1 MKSGWIKLHRKLV
14 DNPVI
19 MKDSDY
25 LALWVYLLLQA
36 SHAPCPIIF
45 KGEKI
50 TLKPGQLITG
60 RKVLSSELKI
70 DENKVTRILKTFE
83 NEQQIEQ
90 QTSNK
95 NRLITIVSW
104 DVYQKGEQRNN
115 QQVNNKRTTDEQQV
129 NTNKNNKNI
138 KDIKEYKEKAPKR
151 NYQKNKFNNFEQ
163 RSYDIGEL
171 ERALLK

>member
-1 MKSGWIKLHRKLV
+1 MHPSRL
-14 DNPVI
+14 
-19 MKDSDY
+19 Y
-25 LALWVYLLLQA
+25 
-36 SHAPCPIIF
+36 F

-115 QQVNNKRTTDEQQV
+115 QQVTTSEQQMNNK
-129 NTNKNNKNI
+129 
-138 KDIKEYKEKAPKR
+138 
-151 NYQKNKFNNFEQ
+151 
-163 RSYDIGEL
+163 
-171 ERALLK
+171 

>member
-1 MKSGWIKLHRKLV
+1 M
-14 DNPVI
+14 
-19 MKDSDY
+19 
-25 LALWVYLLLQA
+25 
-36 SHAPCPIIF
+36 
-45 KGEKI
+45 
-50 TLKPGQLITG
+50 KPGQLITG

-104 DVYQKGEQRNN
+104 DVYQKGEQQNN

-163 RSYDIGEL
+163 RSYDMGEL

>member
-1 MKSGWIKLHRKLV
+1 M
-14 DNPVI
+14 
-19 MKDSDY
+19 
-25 LALWVYLLLQA
+25 
-36 SHAPCPIIF
+36 
-45 KGEKI
+45 
-50 TLKPGQLITG
+50 
-60 RKVLSSELKI
+60 KI

-163 RSYDIGEL
+163 RSYDMGEL

>member
-1 MKSGWIKLHRKLV
+1 M
-14 DNPVI
+14 
-19 MKDSDY
+19 
-25 LALWVYLLLQA
+25 
-36 SHAPCPIIF
+36 
-45 KGEKI
+45 
-50 TLKPGQLITG
+50 KPGQLITG

-163 RSYDIGEL
+163 RSYDMGEL

>member
-1 MKSGWIKLHRKLV
+1 MHHARL
-14 DNPVI
+14 
-19 MKDSDY
+19 Y
-25 LALWVYLLLQA
+25 LM
-36 SHAPCPIIF
+36 
-45 KGEKI
+45 GEKI

-138 KDIKEYKEKAPKR
+138 KDIKKYKEKQPKR
-151 NYQKNKFNNFEQ
+151 NYQKINLIILSKEAMTWVNLN
-163 RSYDIGEL
+163 
-171 ERALLK
+171 ERC